1 MGGVFQSEYI
11 WWNIR
16 KNHGDPRMS
25 TGTKMH
31 SNKNGLFSESP
42 VSSGEVTGHKVF
54 TEDEIAESIFDWW
67 ISGKGY
73 EQWFAEKYIQQK
85 IEFDD

>member
-1 MGGVFQSEYI
+1 
-11 WWNIR
+11 
-16 KNHGDPRMS
+16 MS

-31 SNKNGLFSESP
+31 SNNNGLFSESP
-42 VSSGEVTGHKVF
+42 VSSGEVTGRKVK

-73 EQWFAEKYIQQK
+73 EKWFADKYLQLK
-85 IEFDD
+85 LFDSES